1 MSATPR
7 TDAVN
12 KYLRTRA
19 PYTNLRTR
27 DDYTKTDHE
36 VWMDH
41 SCDIESKLNTAHES
55 LLYARG
61 VHIQKQIALDKA
73 NHRIRHLESALRRIA
88 NTDYRGNR
96 STESQI
102 AFEALKP

>member
-12 KYLRTRA
+12 KY
-19 PYTNLRTR
+19 LRTR

-88 NTDYRGNR
+88 NQDYRGNR

-102 AFEALKP
+102 AAEALKP